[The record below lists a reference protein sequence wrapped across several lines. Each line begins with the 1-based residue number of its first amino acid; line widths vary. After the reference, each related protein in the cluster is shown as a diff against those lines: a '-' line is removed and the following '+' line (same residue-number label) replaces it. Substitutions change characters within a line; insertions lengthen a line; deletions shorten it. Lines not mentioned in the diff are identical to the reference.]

1 MLLTI
6 ITFFIVLSILILV
19 HELGHFV
26 LAKKAGIKVEEFG
39 FGYPPRIFGKKIGE
53 TVYSLNWLLF
63 GGFVR
68 LYGEEYTE
76 RRGREQGKTRNRAFW
91 AKSKKARTGVIVSG
105 VLANFVLAIVVFS
118 IVYSFSGI
126 PTKTGRIRV
135 AGLISDTPAQ
145 KSGLKEGDVI
155 LQVNEERLN
164 NLNHFIKVIDQKKG
178 VEISLTID
186 RDKDNPCQE
195 KVFGGWPTVGEQKSP
210 FSCQDGK
217 LILWITPRVNPPEG
231 EGPLGVLVSDVE
243 MKKFPFWQ
251 MPWRGTVEGFKEAFG
266 WAALILGALKGMVVD
281 LVVHGTVPKDVAGPI
296 GIFQITNVVAKS
308 GILNILQFMGILSV
322 NLAVINILPFPALD
336 GGRLVFIIYEAVTR
350 KKPKPSFE
358 QWVNTLGMA
367 FLLLLII
374 LITVNDVG
382 RLVKTTSLLSKI
394 RSLWPF

>member
-53 TVYSLNWLLF
+53 TVYSLNWLFF

-76 RRGREQGKTRNRAFW
+76 RRGREHEKTRKRAFW
-91 AKSKKARTGVIVSG
+91 AKSKKARTAVIVSG

-126 PTKTGRIRV
+126 PTKTGKIRV
-135 AGLISDTPAQ
+135 AGLIPDTPAQ

-195 KVFGGWPTVGEQKSP
+195 KVFGGGPTVGEQKPP

-217 LILWITPRVNPPEG
+217 LILWTTPRANPPQG

-243 MKKFPFWQ
+243 IRKYPFWQ

-266 WAALILGALKGMVVD
+266 WAALILGALKGMFLD
-281 LVVHGTVPKDVAGPI
+281 LVFHGTVPQDVAGPV
-296 GIFQITNVVAKS
+296 GIFQLTGMVAKS